1 VVVWLGA
8 GVLTFRPP
16 LARARVAVG
25 DGRWR
30 LRMRSARHRLELE
43 GEAGDAGPHLLPVP
57 ELGAPRV
64 EMRSRQVL
72 AGQIRLRLRRGA
84 RTLIDASS
92 PLAGL
97 ELGDP
102 LPPRPAGPP
111 Q

>member
-1 VVVWLGA
+1 
-8 GVLTFRPP
+8 
-16 LARARVAVG
+16 
-25 DGRWR
+25 
-30 LRMRSARHRLELE
+30 MRSALHRLKLE
-43 GEAGDAGPHLLPVP
+43 GEAGDTAPHLLPVP
-57 ELGAPRV
+57 ELKTPQI

-102 LPPRPAGPP
+102 VPPRPAGPP
-111 Q
+111 R